1 MKDEMYEQ
9 EKQSEDEVI
18 QEQADLQ
25 KQEETAEMSEA
36 EAIEA
41 ETDAKEVKA
50 ESGEGSETKTG
61 TEKKKKEMTLQ
72 KKWGM
77 VVAMALVFGLIAGGT
92 MYGVNAAANRLY
104 SQNHISQ
111 TDTTEASTSE
121 SSSGVA
127 QVADNAM
134 PSVVT
139 ISTMS
144 VEEMRS
150 FFGGTQQYEVEG
162 AGTGVIIGENDTE
175 LLIATNN
182 HVVEGASSLSVGF
195 IDESTVSAEIK
206 GTDAENDLAVIS
218 VKLSDISTDTMNQ
231 IKIASIGD
239 SDELQLGEQVVAI
252 GNALGYGQ
260 SVTSGYVSALN
271 RDLSLT
277 DESGNTINSTGLI
290 QTDAAINPGNSG
302 GALLNMNGELIGI
315 NEAKSGTTSSG
326 TTVDNIGFAIPINKA
341 QESLQNL
348 MNQETREKV
357 SEDQASYI
365 GIQGASVSSDE
376 QEKFSI
382 PAGVVVASVV
392 EDGPAAQAGIQEGDI
407 ITELDGRSVSSI
419 EGLQDTLQYYAA
431 GETVDIVVQRAH
443 HVADNLLYG
452 TAAVVFDFYRF
463 FHRHGAVGYGARLVK
478 AQHVDPRQHFDAI
491 QFLHKGVA
499 FSEAYYR
506 NRQRNAGQQKRP
518 RRYQR
523 NNAARRFTDGK
534 HNGVAAGWSV
544 VEVVEERKHGNRH
557 NQHGYDFQH
566 QIERFKQFGARFA
579 VFFSL
584 QRQPFDII
592 MLADFVNF
600 RHAFAACH
608 ETAGVKRVAFLFEH
622 RHRFARQ
629 H

>member
-9 EKQSEDEVI
+9 ENQSEDEVI

-290 QTDAAINPGNSG
+290 QTDTAINPGNSG

-431 GETVDIVVQRAH
+431 GETVDIVVQRA
-443 HVADNLLYG
+443 DNGSYQEQTLSITLG
-452 TAAVVFDFYRF
+452 S
-463 FHRHGAVGYGARLVK
+463 
-478 AQHVDPRQHFDAI
+478 AQDA
-491 QFLHKGVA
+491 
-499 FSEAYYR
+499 ET
-506 NRQRNAGQQKRP
+506 
-518 RRYQR
+518 
-523 NNAARRFTDGK
+523 NN
-534 HNGVAAGWSV
+534 
-544 VEVVEERKHGNRH
+544 
-557 NQHGYDFQH
+557 
-566 QIERFKQFGARFA
+566 
-579 VFFSL
+579 
-584 QRQPFDII
+584 
-592 MLADFVNF
+592 
-600 RHAFAACH
+600 
-608 ETAGVKRVAFLFEH
+608 
-622 RHRFARQ
+622 
-629 H
+629 

>member
-9 EKQSEDEVI
+9 ENQSEDEVI
-18 QEQADLQ
+18 QEQTDLQ

-36 EAIEA
+36 EATEA

-239 SDELQLGEQVVAI
+239 SDKLQLGEQVVAI

-260 SVTSGYVSALN
+260 SVTSVYVSALN

-431 GETVDIVVQRAH
+431 GETVDIVVQRA
-443 HVADNLLYG
+443 DNGSYQEQTLSITLG
-452 TAAVVFDFYRF
+452 S
-463 FHRHGAVGYGARLVK
+463 
-478 AQHVDPRQHFDAI
+478 AQDA
-491 QFLHKGVA
+491 
-499 FSEAYYR
+499 ET
-506 NRQRNAGQQKRP
+506 
-518 RRYQR
+518 
-523 NNAARRFTDGK
+523 NN
-534 HNGVAAGWSV
+534 
-544 VEVVEERKHGNRH
+544 
-557 NQHGYDFQH
+557 
-566 QIERFKQFGARFA
+566 
-579 VFFSL
+579 
-584 QRQPFDII
+584 
-592 MLADFVNF
+592 
-600 RHAFAACH
+600 
-608 ETAGVKRVAFLFEH
+608 
-622 RHRFARQ
+622 
-629 H
+629 

>member
-9 EKQSEDEVI
+9 ENQSEDEVI
-18 QEQADLQ
+18 QEQTDLQ
-25 KQEETAEMSEA
+25 KQEEAAEMSEA
-36 EAIEA
+36 EATEA

-50 ESGEGSETKTG
+50 ESGEGSDTKTG

-431 GETVDIVVQRAH
+431 GETVDIVVQRA
-443 HVADNLLYG
+443 DNGSYQEQTLSITLG
-452 TAAVVFDFYRF
+452 S
-463 FHRHGAVGYGARLVK
+463 
-478 AQHVDPRQHFDAI
+478 AQDA
-491 QFLHKGVA
+491 
-499 FSEAYYR
+499 ET
-506 NRQRNAGQQKRP
+506 
-518 RRYQR
+518 
-523 NNAARRFTDGK
+523 NN
-534 HNGVAAGWSV
+534 
-544 VEVVEERKHGNRH
+544 
-557 NQHGYDFQH
+557 
-566 QIERFKQFGARFA
+566 
-579 VFFSL
+579 
-584 QRQPFDII
+584 
-592 MLADFVNF
+592 
-600 RHAFAACH
+600 
-608 ETAGVKRVAFLFEH
+608 
-622 RHRFARQ
+622 
-629 H
+629 

>member
-9 EKQSEDEVI
+9 ENQSEDEVI

-36 EAIEA
+36 EATEA

-50 ESGEGSETKTG
+50 ESGEGSETKMG
-61 TEKKKKEMTLQ
+61 TEKKKKEMSLQ

-77 VVAMALVFGLIAGGT
+77 DVAMALVFGLIAGGT

-431 GETVDIVVQRAH
+431 GETVDIVVQRA
-443 HVADNLLYG
+443 DNGSYQEQTLSITLG
-452 TAAVVFDFYRF
+452 S
-463 FHRHGAVGYGARLVK
+463 
-478 AQHVDPRQHFDAI
+478 AQDA
-491 QFLHKGVA
+491 
-499 FSEAYYR
+499 ET
-506 NRQRNAGQQKRP
+506 
-518 RRYQR
+518 
-523 NNAARRFTDGK
+523 NN
-534 HNGVAAGWSV
+534 
-544 VEVVEERKHGNRH
+544 
-557 NQHGYDFQH
+557 
-566 QIERFKQFGARFA
+566 
-579 VFFSL
+579 
-584 QRQPFDII
+584 
-592 MLADFVNF
+592 
-600 RHAFAACH
+600 
-608 ETAGVKRVAFLFEH
+608 
-622 RHRFARQ
+622 
-629 H
+629 

>member
-9 EKQSEDEVI
+9 ENQSEDEVI

-36 EAIEA
+36 EATEA

-50 ESGEGSETKTG
+50 ESGEGPETKTG

-357 SEDQASYI
+357 SGDQASYI

-419 EGLQDTLQYYAA
+419 EGLQDTLQYYTA
-431 GETVDIVVQRAH
+431 GETVDIVVQRA
-443 HVADNLLYG
+443 DNGSYQEQTLSITLG
-452 TAAVVFDFYRF
+452 S
-463 FHRHGAVGYGARLVK
+463 
-478 AQHVDPRQHFDAI
+478 AQDA
-491 QFLHKGVA
+491 
-499 FSEAYYR
+499 ET
-506 NRQRNAGQQKRP
+506 
-518 RRYQR
+518 
-523 NNAARRFTDGK
+523 NN
-534 HNGVAAGWSV
+534 
-544 VEVVEERKHGNRH
+544 
-557 NQHGYDFQH
+557 
-566 QIERFKQFGARFA
+566 
-579 VFFSL
+579 
-584 QRQPFDII
+584 
-592 MLADFVNF
+592 
-600 RHAFAACH
+600 
-608 ETAGVKRVAFLFEH
+608 
-622 RHRFARQ
+622 
-629 H
+629 

>member
-9 EKQSEDEVI
+9 ENQSEDEVI

-25 KQEETAEMSEA
+25 KQEETAEMSKA
-36 EAIEA
+36 EATEA

-50 ESGEGSETKTG
+50 ESGEGPETKTG

-121 SSSGVA
+121 SRSGVA

-431 GETVDIVVQRAH
+431 GETVDIVVQRA
-443 HVADNLLYG
+443 DNDSYQEQTLSITLG
-452 TAAVVFDFYRF
+452 S
-463 FHRHGAVGYGARLVK
+463 
-478 AQHVDPRQHFDAI
+478 AQDA
-491 QFLHKGVA
+491 
-499 FSEAYYR
+499 ET
-506 NRQRNAGQQKRP
+506 
-518 RRYQR
+518 
-523 NNAARRFTDGK
+523 NN
-534 HNGVAAGWSV
+534 
-544 VEVVEERKHGNRH
+544 
-557 NQHGYDFQH
+557 
-566 QIERFKQFGARFA
+566 
-579 VFFSL
+579 
-584 QRQPFDII
+584 
-592 MLADFVNF
+592 
-600 RHAFAACH
+600 
-608 ETAGVKRVAFLFEH
+608 
-622 RHRFARQ
+622 
-629 H
+629 

>member
-9 EKQSEDEVI
+9 ENQSEDEVI

-25 KQEETAEMSEA
+25 KQEETAEMSKA
-36 EAIEA
+36 EATEA

-50 ESGEGSETKTG
+50 ESGEGPETKTG
-61 TEKKKKEMTLQ
+61 TEKKKKDMTLQ

-431 GETVDIVVQRAH
+431 GETVDIVVQRA
-443 HVADNLLYG
+443 DNGSYQEQTLSITLG
-452 TAAVVFDFYRF
+452 S
-463 FHRHGAVGYGARLVK
+463 
-478 AQHVDPRQHFDAI
+478 AQDA
-491 QFLHKGVA
+491 
-499 FSEAYYR
+499 ET
-506 NRQRNAGQQKRP
+506 
-518 RRYQR
+518 
-523 NNAARRFTDGK
+523 NN
-534 HNGVAAGWSV
+534 
-544 VEVVEERKHGNRH
+544 
-557 NQHGYDFQH
+557 
-566 QIERFKQFGARFA
+566 
-579 VFFSL
+579 
-584 QRQPFDII
+584 
-592 MLADFVNF
+592 
-600 RHAFAACH
+600 
-608 ETAGVKRVAFLFEH
+608 
-622 RHRFARQ
+622 
-629 H
+629 